1 MNELHGLIWD
11 RVERNGHSLV
21 LRQAERPLTAADLNA
36 TERKMLELSPIQGL
50 LPFSAEEQD
59 LEIALFYNY
68 TAKRPLSQELR
79 FHPLRADEMA
89 RLLIDIVFIL
99 DHSLAYLLQAHRF
112 VLEPDHIY
120 ADGEIRSLE
129 LVYLPL
135 SRMDEEPDLTTRWN
149 GLVRSLI
156 SIGGELEGPIAKALY
171 GLLEREAPPAEY
183 KLKLLAA
190 LQASRMAE
198 SAGLADSAGVPERG
212 VLREMPQAGAKSE
225 SASLHQSRRP
235 AGIAAPSVLD
245 PSRSPEPV
253 NRHPAPVNRHPAP
266 AGAAVEPH
274 ASGKGN
280 PSSSPSE
287 APSRAKLSDRTLLT
301 LALPLLAG
309 WGAYAWLLSET
320 ALYIAAALTVF
331 VASVG
336 YHLMRKP
343 QSAAEGNE
351 ASKAANSPVLPG
363 NRSLPPSPA
372 VFTTPL
378 TPPALHP
385 EIDSDLSE
393 RTVLLSDPNATV
405 LLKKPNA
412 IAEAEPDPFLE
423 SKEGERQPI
432 RLSIPDKGLLVGR
445 DSPEWPAAS
454 GELRELSRQHC
465 EVSRTGRNC
474 FIRDLGSKNGTQLNG
489 TALIPFKEYPLTQ
502 GDCLELAGV
511 VLFFRG

>member
-11 RVERNGHSLV
+11 QVERNGHSLV
-21 LRQAERPLTAADLNA
+21 LRQAERPLTAADLNS

-135 SRMDEEPDLTTRWN
+135 SRMDGEPDLTTRWN
-149 GLVRSLI
+149 RLVRSLI
-156 SIGGELEGPIAKALY
+156 SISGELEGPIAKALH

-183 KLKLLAA
+183 KQKLLAA

-198 SAGLADSAGVPERG
+198 SAGLTDSAGAPEPG
-212 VLREMPQAGAKSE
+212 VLREMSQAGTNSE

-235 AGIAAPSVLD
+235 AGIAASPVFD
-245 PSRSPEPV
+245 PSRSPESGKL
-253 NRHPAPVNRHPAP
+253 HPAP
-266 AGAAVEPH
+266 AGSEEKPPASGKTP
-274 ASGKGN
+274 ASGKGD
-280 PSSSPSE
+280 PGSSPSE
-287 APSRAKLSDRTLLT
+287 TPSRAKLSDRTLLT

-320 ALYIAAALTVF
+320 ALYIAAGLTVF

-343 QSAAEGNE
+343 QSAEANE
-351 ASKAANSPVLPG
+351 AFEAANSPVRPG
-363 NRSLPPSPA
+363 NRILQPSPA

-405 LLKKPNA
+405 LLKKPAA

-423 SKEGERQPI
+423 SKEGERQSI
-432 RLSIPDKGLLVGR
+432 RLSIPDKGLLIGR

-465 EVSRTGRNC
+465 EVIRTGRDC

-502 GDCLELAGV
+502 GDCLELAGI